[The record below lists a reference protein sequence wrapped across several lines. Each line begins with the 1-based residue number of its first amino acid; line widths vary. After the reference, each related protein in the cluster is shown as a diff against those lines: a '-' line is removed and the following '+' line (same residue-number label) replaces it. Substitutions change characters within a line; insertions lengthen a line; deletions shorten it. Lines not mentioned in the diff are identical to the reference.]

1 MTRRRRAAALLGLAL
16 LLGVLAASDV
26 AGREAALR
34 RQLGPAVPVVVVR
47 APLRAGER
55 IARAALAVREV
66 PERYAPPGRAA
77 RSRAPRSDSAPRW
90 RSPSAPTSPPSL
102 LAVPGADADRAV
114 PSCAAESGRS
124 TSSRSAPRTRSSPGA
139 RVDVLV
145 TYDGRAGAPG
155 PTRLALADVEVL
167 AARAPPSRRRA
178 RLRRRAAAP
187 AGHAAGDRAPGG
199 GAHGRG
205 GRGPAGAPAASSG
218 ALKRR
223 FAGHRSPV

>member
-55 IARAALAVREV
+55 ITRAALAVRAV
-66 PERYAPPGRAA
+66 PERYAPPGALRDPEVAVGQRAA
-77 RSRAPRSDSAPRW
+77 VAIAERTDLAA
-90 RSPSAPTSPPSL
+90 SL
-102 LAVPGADADRAV
+102 LAVRGARTEPHGAALRRGERALDLVAVGAPDAVVA
-114 PSCAAESGRS
+114 
-124 TSSRSAPRTRSSPGA
+124 GA

-155 PTRLALADVEVL
+155 PTRVALSDVEII
-167 AARAPPSRRRA
+167 AARPPPTAEAPDADGGLP
-178 RLRRRAAAP
+178 RLLATLRVTVRQAVALTAAA
-187 AGHAAGDRAPGG
+187 AAARQVRLLPRPG
-199 GAHGRG
+199 R
-205 GRGPAGAPAASSG
+205 
-218 ALKRR
+218 
-223 FAGHRSPV
+223 

>member
-47 APLRAGER
+47 ERLRAGER
-55 IARAALAVREV
+55 IARASLAVREV
-66 PERYAPPGRAA
+66 PERYAPPGVLRDPDAAVGQRAA
-77 RSRAPRSDSAPRW
+77 VAIAERTDLA
-90 RSPSAPTSPPSL
+90 TSL
-102 LAVPGADADRAV
+102 LAVAGADAEPRGPVLRRGERALDLV
-114 PSCAAESGRS
+114 AVGAAD
-124 TSSRSAPRTRSSPGA
+124 AVVPGA

-167 AARAPPSRRRA
+167 AARPPPAADVADSA
-178 RLRRRAAAP
+178 GGLPRLLATLRVTVRQAVALTAAA
-187 AGHAAGDRAPGG
+187 AAAQQVRLLPRPG
-199 GAHGRG
+199 R
-205 GRGPAGAPAASSG
+205 
-218 ALKRR
+218 
-223 FAGHRSPV
+223 